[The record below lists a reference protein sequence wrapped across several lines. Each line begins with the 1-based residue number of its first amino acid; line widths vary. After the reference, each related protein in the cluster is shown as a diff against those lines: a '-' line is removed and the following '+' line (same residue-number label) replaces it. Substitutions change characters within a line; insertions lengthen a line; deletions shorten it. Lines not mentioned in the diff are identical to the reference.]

1 MISITDLL
9 NAVDTSLKD
18 SLYASD
24 AIKAAL
30 GSLPMQSARIVYA
43 TDEAATPYTDR
54 YEAAESSLY
63 RAIKNTRSLGIT
75 DSVKSDGKVTF
86 RELICV
92 AEN

>member
-1 MISITDLL
+1 MDS
-9 NAVDTSLKD
+9 SL
-18 SLYASD
+18 SLYPSD
-24 AIKAAL
+24 AIEAAL

-43 TDEAATPYTDR
+43 TNSGGTAHTDSYEEA
-54 YEAAESSLY
+54 ENSLY
-63 RAIKNTRSLGIT
+63 LAMKNTRSLGIT